1 MAAIDLRKLGPAD
14 LCRLVNS
21 TAAGPVLTERRLA
34 RHRNDA
40 GLRVGSGRHVDLIRY
55 TAWLVSER
63 HKPKPVV
70 AKSDPYQKQKEAA
83 RKRSAEIFESG
94 RDIAPL
100 PEISDPTR
108 RSACER
114 DFRLFCETYFPF
126 TFTLSWS
133 DDHLQVIGQIE
144 TSVLS
149 GGLFATAMPRGSGK
163 TTLAECACIWAVV
176 YGHRDFVCLI
186 GSDEGRA
193 AQMLDSIKTELE
205 GNELLAE
212 DFPEVCYPIE
222 RLEGI
227 ANRCNGQLCDGERTQ
242 IGWTAKEIVLPTIP
256 GSKASGAIVKVAGIT
271 GGLRGMKFK
280 RPDGRT
286 VRPSLVVIDDPQTD
300 ESARS
305 PSQCETR
312 ERILAGAILG
322 LAGPGKKISGIM
334 PCTVIRSGD
343 MADSILNRD
352 KHPEWNGTRTK
363 MVYAFPSDEKLWEEY
378 GRLRADS
385 LRAGRGGKEATE
397 FYAEN
402 REAMDAGARVAWAE
416 RYEHDELSAVQHAMN
431 LRFRDERAFFAEYQ
445 NEPIPEVESRTDDLT
460 PDQIASKLNRM
471 PRGLIPTACG
481 RLTAFI
487 DVQGSMLFWLVAAWE
502 DDFTG
507 SIVDYGSF
515 PDQKRAYFTLN
526 DAKHTLG
533 DTIKAKGL
541 EGQIYGGL
549 EQLTDQ
555 ILGREWTRDDG
566 ALLRVEKCPIDANWG
581 VSTETIYQFV
591 RQSKY
596 PTILVPSHGKYVGA
610 SAKPMR
616 EWQKKPGDR
625 HGLNWLVPG
634 GEAKRNV
641 SRLIYDTNWW
651 KSFIHTR
658 LATAM
663 GDRGCLSLF
672 GDKPDTHRLLAD
684 HLTAEFRVR
693 TTGRGRDVEEWKLR
707 PGRPDNHWLD
717 CLVGSAVAASLL
729 GVALPET
736 AATAPTTKRKRVT
749 FAELMARRNA
759 KAS

>member
-1 MAAIDLRKLGPAD
+1 MPYAD
-14 LCRLVNS
+14 PN
-21 TAAGPVLTERRLA
+21 
-34 RHRNDA
+34 
-40 GLRVGSGRHVDLIRY
+40 
-55 TAWLVSER
+55 
-63 HKPKPVV
+63 
-70 AKSDPYQKQKEAA
+70 
-83 RKRSAEIFESG
+83 RKRNRDNARVLEDSRSV
-94 RDIAPL
+94 RDIASGYPGPGDL
-100 PEISDPTR
+100 KARE
-108 RSACER
+108 ACEYDLR
-114 DFRLFCETYFPF
+114 RFLDTYFPAAF
-126 TFTLSWS
+126 SLPWS
-133 DDHLQVIGQIE
+133 EDHLKAIDRLQEV
-144 TSVLS
+144 VLN
-149 GGLFATAMPRGSGK
+149 GGLFAFAMPRGSGK
-163 TTLAECACIWAVV
+163 TTISVRAAIWALI
-176 YGHRDFVCLI
+176 YKHRRFVSLV
-186 GSDEGRA
+186 GATEDRA
-193 AQMLDSIKTELE
+193 AQLLKDVKAELTY
-205 GNELLAE
+205 NERLVR
-212 DFPEVCYPIE
+212 DFRQVCYPLV
-222 RLEGI
+222 RLENNARKRIGQI
-227 ANRCNGQLCDGERTQ
+227 FNGAQTRIEWTENRLTFPYLPPEALDGPNV
-242 IGWTAKEIVLPTIP
+242 G
-256 GSKASGAIVKVAGIT
+256 GSIITVASITGAIRGQSTTLDDGTV
-271 GGLRGMKFK
+271 LR
-280 RPDGRT
+280 PE
-286 VRPSLVVIDDPQTD
+286 LVILDDPQTR
-300 ESARS
+300 ESAAS
-305 PSQCETR
+305 PKQNADRASIIR
-312 ERILAGAILG
+312 GDVLG
-322 LAGPGKKISGIM
+322 MAGPQKKIAAMM
-334 PCTVIRSGD
+334 PCTVIQKGD
-343 MADSILNRD
+343 LADEFLDRKKN
-352 KHPEWNGTRTK
+352 PEWSGQRTK
-363 MVYAFPSDEKLWEEY
+363 MVYSFPAREDLWDHYREILEDEAQGPKQ
-378 GRLRADS
+378 
-385 LRAGRGGKEATE
+385 ATE
-397 FYAEN
+397 FYAAN
-402 REAMDAGARVAWAE
+402 QTTMDEGSVVAWPE
-416 RYEHDELSAVQHAMN
+416 RKYPDELTAIQHAMN
-431 LRFRDERAFFAEYQ
+431 LRYKLKDHAFFAEYQ
-445 NEPIPEVESRTDDLT
+445 NEPLPEVESRTDDLT

-507 SIVDYGSF
+507 SIIDYGSF